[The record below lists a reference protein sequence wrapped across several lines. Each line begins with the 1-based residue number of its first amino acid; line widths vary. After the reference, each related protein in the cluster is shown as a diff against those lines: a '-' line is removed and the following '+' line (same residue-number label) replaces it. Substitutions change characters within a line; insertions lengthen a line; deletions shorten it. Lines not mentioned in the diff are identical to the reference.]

1 MKSNQNWAGKTSTSF
16 RAGEQTNR
24 LTNICEGINKE
35 EGESGFDNYL
45 NGNHTAASDGREQVS
60 ALDAYGN
67 TGSYLNMEAATDQF
81 NLGIFCR
88 TMMADE

>member
-1 MKSNQNWAGKTSTSF
+1 
-16 RAGEQTNR
+16 

-45 NGNHTAASDGREQVS
+45 NGHRTAARDGREQVS

-81 NLGIFCR
+81 NLGTF
-88 TMMADE
+88 AGQ